1 MKYGKPDDLV
11 LSIQFLTLQFDPS
24 IESLSMLLSSVHK
37 PCQGRII
44 TFLSIKDSGQY
55 ATNSVVESALS
66 RTIHAFRVVATTS
79 SSSHE
84 TLADRSR

>member
-1 MKYGKPDDLV
+1 M

-44 TFLSIKDSGQY
+44 TLLSIIKDSGQY
-55 ATNSVVESALS
+55 ATYSVVESAVS
-66 RTIHAFRVVATTS
+66 RTIHAFQVVPTAS

-84 TLADRSR
+84 KLADRSR